1 MTSWHE
7 TSRIFSGDSQKR
19 KPIAFTIQRG
29 DSFMYKILNSQ
40 GLGVAGRQNEL
51 IELALTHN
59 FSGVEVDIVDLV
71 GRHDALGKEF
81 ACQFLQSAKIDMG
94 TFCLPANLGG
104 TQEEFETSIA
114 NLETIID
121 LANTLNAK
129 QCYVKIERS
138 SKTLTFQEN
147 FEQHQS
153 RLREIGEALEPHG
166 IKIGVALQASTG
178 KEPEDE
184 FKFVQS
190 AEEIL
195 PLVKTIS
202 QDNVGLALDCWEWVV
217 GGGTV
222 DQLKDQD
229 LCNKITEV
237 RLADVVA
244 GSDMSSVSKNDR
256 TKLPADEVNSFSFQA
271 AKALCDAGYSGPM
284 SVGTSLSSFSDG
296 SRDKIVGVL
305 SKQLDQ
311 IIAGEDPAAIL
322 AAAAAAIADEA
333 AADGEAADDGD
344 KSGDK
349 SGDTSSAKAAADVAA
364 VATADG

>member
-1 MTSWHE
+1 MRRAGFLWA
-7 TSRIFSGDSQKR
+7 IR
-19 KPIAFTIQRG
+19 KNAKQLRSLFKEGIAAV
-29 DSFMYKILNSQ
+29 YKILNSQ
-40 GLGVAGRQNEL
+40 GLGVSGRQNEL
-51 IELALTHN
+51 IELALTHD
-59 FSGVEVDIVDLV
+59 FGGVEVDIVDLV

-104 TQEEFETSIA
+104 TQEEFENSIA

-121 LANTLNAK
+121 LAKTLNAK

-138 SKTLTFQEN
+138 SSTLTFQEN
-147 FEQHQS
+147 FEQQQS
-153 RLREIGEALEPHG
+153 RLREIGEALESHG
-166 IKIGVALQASTG
+166 IKIGVSLQASAG
-178 KEPEDE
+178 KEAEGE

-190 AEEIL
+190 ADEIIT
-195 PLVKTIS
+195 LVKTIG

-229 LCNKITEV
+229 LCKKITEV

-244 GSDMSSVSKNDR
+244 GSDLSSITKNDR

-271 AKALCDAGYSGPM
+271 AKALIDGGYDGPM
-284 SVGTSLSSFSDG
+284 SVGTSLSTYSDG

-322 AAAAAAIADEA
+322 AAAAAAAEA
-333 AADGEAADDGD
+333 AADGEAAEDGE
-344 KSGDK
+344 KSSTDAEAVV
-349 SGDTSSAKAAADVAA
+349 TAK
-364 VATADG
+364 G